1 MTLVTNAKRAE
12 GFLEWRSLGVYGRIT
27 ELKTEGQTFTFSLGD
42 GGMGGAEFSATARKG
57 ILEVHCTQKLR
68 ASATGSAQTRELAVN
83 ATPLKSAKAFRMLTA
98 SYDET
103 PEKGREFSLWLQ
115 YLEAVQKNQIPVLD
129 EVLRRSRSPYQMAGF
144 RLTQQKKDYLTVYK
158 AITSTIPSQDG
169 APGGGA
175 KSAVPAFQ
183 YEEVEYPVFISD
195 DMVSIAT
202 QNYLLNGGAHGL
214 ASTGFDVID
223 LKRGKRLD
231 VKDILGGDAWKRAL
245 APLLKKEL
253 LRQVRFA
260 GVDVDAKIAA
270 AEKENTKERTT
281 SDDDVDLR
289 ALGFFERDIEASE
302 DVFVCANGIGFEY
315 DRYQIAPWYMGEFIL
330 VLPWSDL
337 KPYVNPEILPVD
349 QP

>member
-1 MTLVTNAKRAE
+1 MSKNYLHEDGFFMKETQEKVALFSMFLFMLFFMVGCEVISSPFPKGFRRISSKLEVWENRQEGFEMTLVTNAKRAE

-68 ASATGSAQTRELAVN
+68 ASAAGSAQTRELAVN

-231 VKDILGGDAWKRAL
+231 VKDVLGGDAWKRAL
-245 APLLKKEL
+245 APLLK
-253 LRQVRFA
+253 
-260 GVDVDAKIAA
+260 
-270 AEKENTKERTT
+270 
-281 SDDDVDLR
+281 DDMISAIVH
-289 ALGFFERDIEASE
+289 
-302 DVFVCANGIGFEY
+302 
-315 DRYQIAPWYMGEFIL
+315 
-330 VLPWSDL
+330 
-337 KPYVNPEILPVD
+337 
-349 QP
+349 